1 MKFIVKSNCAHAC
14 YTVKY
19 VFTDVFTTLYCS
31 YFAAADCS
39 HSLSPSACREV
50 TVYVTA
56 VNLLDIVSRDVHC
69 LRYVLA
75 PATNSV
81 NIDGVCV
88 FPWPC
93 CCGCASYTVV
103 CCSEI
108 RRYFHVVLL
117 PRLYSCVLYCAVWCH
132 GVDACS
138 TVIHNAY
145 PAFSAV
151 WWHRTCIACFILLSN
166 TVTTFLMFVV

>member
-117 PRLYSCVLYCAVWCH
+117 PRLYSCVLYCAV
-132 GVDACS
+132 
-138 TVIHNAY
+138 
-145 PAFSAV
+145 
-151 WWHRTCIACFILLSN
+151 
-166 TVTTFLMFVV
+166 